1 MYFWSDRNAACCY
14 GRTSAKRWGLHCIHR
29 REKWILSDTWQTVVH
44 FLLGPV
50 PQVNVTDDAMW
61 FWRGLVL
68 PSLEFNIRIREFN
81 LIWETAKHAE
91 TRSKGHLLS
100 CHTCKNRTMRCRAQ
114 SATQSSI
121 SMVPLVS
128 IDCLTAICHSRKQ
141 RIPWHYM
148 KREV

>member
-1 MYFWSDRNAACCY
+1 MFFKCIFEVTEMLLVVMGGHLQRGGACIVFTV
-14 GRTSAKRWGLHCIHR
+14 GKSGFIV
-29 REKWILSDTWQTVVH
+29 ITWQTVVH

-61 FWRGLVL
+61 LWRGLVL

-81 LIWETAKHAE
+81 LIWEAAKHAE

-100 CHTCKNRTMRCRAQ
+100 CHTCKNHTMRCRAQ

-128 IDCLTAICHSRKQ
+128 VDCLTAICHSRKQ
-141 RIPWHYM
+141 RIP
-148 KREV
+148 